1 MTKGLRKWLMLAAL
15 AVSLAGATGLLPPAV
30 QRPLDAALSGALALD
45 PAPAPEVRPSGSW

>member
-1 MTKGLRKWLMLAAL
+1 MTKGLRKWLTLAAL

-45 PAPAPEVRPSGSW
+45 PATAPEVRPSASW